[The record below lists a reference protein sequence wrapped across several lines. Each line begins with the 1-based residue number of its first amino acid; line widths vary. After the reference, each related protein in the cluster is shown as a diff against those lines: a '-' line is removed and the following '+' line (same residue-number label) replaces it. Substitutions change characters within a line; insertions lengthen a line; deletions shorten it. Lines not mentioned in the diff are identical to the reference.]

1 MPFCFC
7 LKIRRS
13 EKVIDF
19 QKIETNNPVGV
30 SCLFEIDHVIPTGFG
45 YLCLIFYNP
54 FIPSGLQTIR

>member
-45 YLCLIFYNP
+45 YLCLIFYNR
-54 FIPSGLQTIR
+54 LLA